1 MSFRRHFGPSQFYNV
16 YRCPLAVERMV
27 GRGNAMVR
35 LHWDVATGMVPGGF
49 HGFRKDSMQPIAVE
63 SLASPSV
70 DVEKTLSPPCT
81 NMEPTPPQSTVGAAV
96 HETSASPT
104 HDVDF
109 TVDIGRSYPGQ
120 PVGLNIEQRPDEG
133 LRVGHI
139 SPKSVMAD
147 WNECCRNWFP
157 TDEVRSGDMIL
168 RVNDV
173 GVETSGGLQ
182 LMVEE
187 LKTAMDLLL
196 LVSRRTSSNV
206 VADV

>member
-1 MSFRRHFGPSQFYNV
+1 
-16 YRCPLAVERMV
+16 
-27 GRGNAMVR
+27 
-35 LHWDVATGMVPGGF
+35 
-49 HGFRKDSMQPIAVE
+49 MQPIAVE

-96 HETSASPT
+96 HETSTSPT
-104 HDVDF
+104 HDVYF
-109 TVDIGRSYPGQ
+109 TVDIRRSYPEQ

-133 LRVGHI
+133 LRVRQI
-139 SPKSVMAD
+139 FPKSVIAD
-147 WNECCRNWFP
+147 WNDCCQKWFP
-157 TDEVRSGDMIL
+157 TDELRIGDVIL

-187 LKTAMDLLL
+187 LKSAKDMLL
-196 LVSRRTSSNV
+196 LVLRQTSSNESGI
-206 VADV
+206 DVE